1 MERDQDRDRI
11 RARDRDRGR
20 DSDRERDREEAERDR
35 NRDRSRRS
43 KDRAKDSGGIQTN
56 RGITHHAIVTITV
69 PRILPGIRI
78 AIDIIRMLELIV
90 KTPLLFPY
98 K

>member
-43 KDRAKDSGGIQTN
+43 KDRDSGGIQTN